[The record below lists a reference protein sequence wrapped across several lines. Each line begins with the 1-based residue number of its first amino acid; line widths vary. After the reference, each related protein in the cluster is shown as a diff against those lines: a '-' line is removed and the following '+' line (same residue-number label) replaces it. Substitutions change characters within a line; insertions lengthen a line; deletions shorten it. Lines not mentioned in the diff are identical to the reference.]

1 MRYLRWFLLTI
12 LIGLAIAKLYPHFHD
27 FSQVWDLKN
36 NINYY
41 FLAIGIFAQSGQ
53 YIGDGWLSQTILK
66 IIGVEMKFKNAV
78 KIASLNVLAA
88 HLFPVGEIGSIGAA
102 YYFYK
107 KLGTSTQS
115 FIFLSV
121 CWSAIT
127 ALTLFAIFLT
137 SMFFIPHLPY
147 FNFKLIAT
155 VIIAVLAALIAAVFI
170 FHKFIWHKI
179 RERSTKYEI
188 VRELIEF
195 KHNATFYKKAL
206 LSHKLLLFEAF
217 LACLVYYGTNILT
230 LSFSFLT
237 FGLSPSIPLVA
248 FAYALSLWSGVI
260 TLSPAGLGA
269 AEATMILIFLGYGL
283 DPAKS
288 LAVVLTFRLISF
300 WIPIPA
306 GALSYFSLKK
316 HL

>member
-1 MRYLRWFLLTI
+1 MRYLRWVFLTI
-12 LIGLAIAKLYPHFHD
+12 LVGLAITKLYPHFHD
-27 FSQVWDLKN
+27 FSQVWELKN

-66 IIGVEMKFKNAV
+66 IINVEMKFKNSV

-88 HLFPVGEIGSIGAA
+88 HLFPVGEVGSISAA

-107 KLGTSTQS
+107 KLGISTQS

-127 ALTLFAIFLT
+127 FSTLLAIFIA

-147 FNFKLIAT
+147 LNFKLIAT
-155 VIIAVLAALIAAVFI
+155 ITVTIVISLIAAALI

-179 RERSTKYEI
+179 REKSAKFEI

-195 KHNATFYKKAL
+195 KRNITFYKKAL
-206 LSHKLLLFEAF
+206 LSHKLLLFEAI

-237 FGLSPSIPLVA
+237 FGLSPSLPLVT
-248 FAYALSLWSGVI
+248 FAYALSLWSGVV

-288 LAVVLTFRLISF
+288 LAVVLVFRLITF

-306 GALSYFSLKK
+306 GLLSYLSLKK